1 MTDIT
6 PAEKDG
12 KYKFTISYSERELS
26 CEVVKE
32 QNNLHVTI
40 DNNMHAELKIDNEG
54 NITQT
59 EGAPIPAST
68 IEYIK
73 KQVFGHA

>member
-26 CEVVKE
+26 CEVEKE
-32 QNNLHVTI
+32 QNTLHVTI
-40 DNNMHAELKIDNEG
+40 DNNMHATLKIDNEG
-54 NITQT
+54 NVTQT
-59 EGAPIPAST
+59 DGAAIPAST

-73 KQVFGHA
+73 KQVFGHV